1 VGFRRHLNA
10 IRQLTNK
17 WPKAGIKLVEDRA
30 NGPALISTLRRE
42 VSGLIAVE
50 PDGSKEARC
59 FAVSPEIESGNV
71 FLPHP
76 SLSPWVGDLIEEASL
91 FPNSR
96 YKDQVDAMTQG
107 LMRLQQTMLADIPSP
122 VSLTRV
128 SPWRNI

>member
-50 PDGSKEARC
+50 PDGSKEARA

-71 FLPHP
+71 YLPHP
-76 SLSPWVGDLIEEASL
+76 SLAPWVGDLIEETSL

-96 YKDQVDAMTQG
+96 YKDQVDALSQG
-107 LMRLQQTMLADIPSP
+107 LTRLQQAYLGAIPSP

-128 SPWRNI
+128 SPWRDI